1 MGDDDFL
8 RESDMKASLCQRI
21 FYTDIYDALRD
32 FHMGLE
38 LYTNVSHEELKRIE
52 TEEELKRYIYRLWT
66 IKPQ

>member
-1 MGDDDFL
+1 ML
-8 RESDMKASLCQRI
+8 TKSCQRI
-21 FYTDIYDALRD
+21 FYGDIQEAIQD
-32 FHMGLE
+32 FHDGVE